1 MSEITPTM
9 YRLKGKLRCL
19 LACLFFTTT
28 TQNFAQQ
35 YLYFID
41 KAMEFSG
48 SGWKYDKVM
57 AEIFIFFKT
66 SVGAITP
73 MMYGDG

>member
-1 MSEITPTM
+1 MGEFTPTM
-9 YRLKGKLRCL
+9 YGLKGKFCCFFI
-19 LACLFFTTT
+19 CLFVAQTM
-28 TQNFAQQ
+28 QNFAQQ

-73 MMYGDG
+73 MMYGEG